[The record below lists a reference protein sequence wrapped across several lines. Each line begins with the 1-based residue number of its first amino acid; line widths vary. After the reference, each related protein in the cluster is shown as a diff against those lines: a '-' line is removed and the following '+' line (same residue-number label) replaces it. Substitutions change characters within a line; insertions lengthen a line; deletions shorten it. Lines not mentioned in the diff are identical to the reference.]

1 MMCTASGGPERR
13 VCAKLAKPGGP
24 GRPEGTDMH
33 RRAILLLILLVVL
46 VAFYASVAVDRAP
59 GIVSGQKA
67 QTEQLN
73 RLDEQ
78 VLDAPEGAP
87 DGGEE

>member
-1 MMCTASGGPERR
+1 
-13 VCAKLAKPGGP
+13 
-24 GRPEGTDMH
+24 MH

-46 VAFYASVAVDRAP
+46 AIFYASVAVDPAP
-59 GIVSGQKA
+59 RIISGQKA

-78 VLDAPEGAP
+78 VFDAPDSAADESE
-87 DGGEE
+87 D